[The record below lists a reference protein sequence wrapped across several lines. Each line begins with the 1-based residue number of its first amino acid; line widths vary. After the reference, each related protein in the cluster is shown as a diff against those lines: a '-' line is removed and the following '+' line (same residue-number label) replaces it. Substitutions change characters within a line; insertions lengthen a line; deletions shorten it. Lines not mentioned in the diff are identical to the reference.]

1 MTLIIISLIAKIQ
14 LSIYKDKQLDVLS
27 NADFAK
33 ENASW
38 ILIIQNLTIVI
49 FVAIS

>member
-1 MTLIIISLIAKIQ
+1 MILIIISLIAKIQ
-14 LSIYKDKQLDVLS
+14 LSIYKKKQLDVLI

-38 ILIIQNLTIVI
+38 ILIIQNLTIVLL
-49 FVAIS
+49 VAIS